1 MDAVSSWTSSDG
13 TQYAVCPICG
23 EPTTKPYNFPNVV
36 IHSICGDG
44 PRPVKKPWWK
54 FWSRRG

>member
-1 MDAVSSWTSSDG
+1 MSWTSSDG
-13 TQYAVCPICG
+13 TKYALCPICG

-36 IHSICGDG
+36 IHTVCGDN
-44 PRPVKKPWWK
+44 PQTPKRPWWK